1 MNKNTKTTF
10 PHKLTREEELDKIV
24 YPCVK
29 QYLIDNNMEMRELAE
44 KCCMT
49 ISNLRSFLRHRPN
62 RPRKNDLKKIVNA
75 TNLTIPQLLGKI

>member
-1 MNKNTKTTF
+1 MIRNTKVNTYY
-10 PHKLTREEELDKIV
+10 KLTREEELDKIV

-44 KCCMT
+44 RCCMT
-49 ISNLRSFLRHRPN
+49 ISNLRSFLRHRSIY
-62 RPRKNDLKKIVNA
+62 PRIKVLKKIVNA